1 MSTIATSSAAS
12 MPHEHAHEEHHENNT
27 VFGFWLYLMTDCL
40 LFASFFA
47 TYAVLFMNTAGG
59 VSGKD
64 IFELNFVAVE
74 TAALLLSSITFG
86 FAMICAHR
94 QNKSGALA
102 WLAVTWAL
110 GACFIGMEVYEFHHL
125 IEHGN
130 GPQQSAFLTAFFS
143 LVGLHGLHVTAGLL
157 WMTIMFIEVTR
168 RGLGEQTVIRLSCL
182 SLFWHFLDIVWI
194 CVFTVVYLMGAM

>member
-102 WLAVTWAL
+102 WLAVTWHWVRVL
-110 GACFIGMEVYEFHHL
+110 LVWRCTNFI
-125 IEHGN
+125 
-130 GPQQSAFLTAFFS
+130 T
-143 LVGLHGLHVTAGLL
+143 LL
-157 WMTIMFIEVTR
+157 SMATGRSKVRF
-168 RGLGEQTVIRLSCL
+168 
-182 SLFWHFLDIVWI
+182 
-194 CVFTVVYLMGAM
+194 

>member
-1 MSTIATSSAAS
+1 MSTLSVNVDAVSTH
-12 MPHEHAHEEHHENNT
+12 PVHEHHDTSGDT

-64 IFELNFVAVE
+64 IFELDFVAIE
-74 TAALLLSSITFG
+74 TAALLVSSITFG
-86 FAMICAHR
+86 FAMIAAHS
-94 QNKSGALA
+94 QKKALTLVF
-102 WLAVTWAL
+102 LAITFCL
-110 GACFIGMEVYEFHHL
+110 GAVFIGMEIYEFQHL
-125 IEHGN
+125 IAHGN
-130 GPQQSAFLTAFFS
+130 GPQQSAFLSSFFA
-143 LVGLHGLHVTAGLL
+143 LVGLHGLHVTAGLI
-157 WMTIMFIEVTR
+157 WMTIMMIEVAR
-168 RGLGEQTVIRLSCL
+168 RGLGKATVTRLSCL